1 MADAAVA
8 GVHGLSPRRRGA
20 VVICL
25 AAAVGLGLLSR
36 RVTLPGVFAEY
47 TGDGLYCVAA
57 FFGLA
62 LTFPAAGSWIL
73 ALSAFACSAA
83 VEAAQ
88 LLSWPWLQ
96 DLRSTTAG
104 ALVLGQGF
112 QWADVVA
119 YGAGAVTVGLW
130 DRRTAARGAEGNF
143 SYRLPPAR
151 RGRR

>member
-1 MADAAVA
+1 M
-8 GVHGLSPRRRGA
+8 
-20 VVICL
+20 
-25 AAAVGLGLLSR
+25 
-36 RVTLPGVFAEY
+36 
-47 TGDGLYCVAA
+47 AA
-57 FFGLA
+57 FFVLA

-130 DRRTAARGAEGNF
+130 DRRNAARDAEGNF